1 MAPVLRRQAHRAGR
15 SHTTTTTTTRAILR
29 TSSASADQNP
39 TAAQQRAQK
48 KWNHFRRYASESP
61 YPDFSEPS
69 PEECYRVNRILT
81 KLHGPRDPLSGEALD
96 ADGLDG
102 RPSQFPDVLHG
113 LIYGVLCQATN
124 ERNAIR
130 QVHGLD
136 KVYGSWRNF
145 SAIAESGESK
155 LRETLACGGLHERKS
170 RMILKIL
177 QQVWS
182 KHQEYTLNHLFRA
195 TDSEAMQ
202 DLLSYYGVGPKT
214 ASCVLAL
221 TLQRQRFVVDTHIY
235 RLTGELGWRPSQASA
250 EQARAH
256 LEQRIPDGL
265 KYSLHLLFI
274 STWERMS
281 TLSCRW

>member
-15 SHTTTTTTTRAILR
+15 SHSTTTTTTRAILR

-81 KLHGPRDPLSGEALD
+81 KLHGPRDPLSSE
-96 ADGLDG
+96 
-102 RPSQFPDVLHG
+102 FPDVLHG

-145 SAIAESGESK
+145 SAIAEGGESK

-177 QQVWS
+177 QQ
-182 KHQEYTLNHLFRA
+182 E
-195 TDSEAMQ
+195 
-202 DLLSYYGVGPKT
+202 LLSYYGVGPIT

-281 TLSCRW
+281 TLSCRS

>member
-1 MAPVLRRQAHRAGR
+1 MTGPSQVGFSR
-15 SHTTTTTTTRAILR
+15 
-29 TSSASADQNP
+29 
-39 TAAQQRAQK
+39 

-81 KLHGPRDPLSGEALD
+81 KLHGPRDPLSSEALD

-145 SAIAESGESK
+145 SAIAEGGESK
-155 LRETLACGGLHERKS
+155 LRETLA
-170 RMILKIL
+170 
-177 QQVWS
+177 
-182 KHQEYTLNHLFRA
+182 Y
-195 TDSEAMQ
+195 SEAMQ

-235 RLTGELGWRPSQASA
+235 RLTGELGWRPSRASA

-274 STWERMS
+274 SHGRECPR
-281 TLSCRW
+281 CRAGGDQSYQCELMCKLEEEQAE